1 MLSQETMLALT
12 KDRST
17 NQEDDDE
24 DEDEEARIEAESRL
38 KGWDDDDVYSL
49 GRGLVRG
56 AFTTPPILPP
66 LQPLPSKAILR
77 ALAARTR

>member
-1 MLSQETMLALT
+1 MLALT

-17 NQEDDDE
+17 NQDDDDDD
-24 DEDEEARIEAESRL
+24 DEDEEARMEAEGRL

-49 GRGLVRG
+49 GRGLIRG
-56 AFTTPPILPP
+56 AFTTPPVLPP

>member
-1 MLSQETMLALT
+1 MLALT

-17 NQEDDDE
+17 NQEDDDDEDE
-24 DEDEEARIEAESRL
+24 DEDEEARIEAEGRL
-38 KGWDDDDVYSL
+38 KWCDNDDVYSL
-49 GRGLVRG
+49 GRGSVRG
-56 AFTTPPILPP
+56 LLPP